1 MVEACIRMM
10 DPKNTRVA
18 PVDAGHG
25 RGFTLIELM
34 VALAISS
41 FLLIGAVTIY
51 MQGRT
56 SFRINES
63 ISRLQE
69 DARFALDMLEPD
81 IRMASY
87 FGLQS
92 RPAMVENRADALD
105 PVPAGLAVNDD
116 CRQNWAID
124 LDRPVEVSNN
134 AYAWGG
140 NCPAF
145 GNGAAAGGD
154 TLVVRRVSEDPVTV
168 LNPNAMHLQTAR
180 FRTNVLFTGA
190 AIPGGFPVGATATH
204 DLVVN
209 GYYVSQSSDGDLNT
223 PSLRRYFL
231 RAGAGGPDVEDEE
244 ILPGVEDMQI
254 QLGVDTDPPNSP
266 TRGSVNRYVN
276 GDDPIIDPLD
286 PAFIDDAQ
294 IIAVRI
300 WLLVRTDRPE
310 NGFTDDRA
318 YVYADRNF
326 AAPNDGFRRMLVSR
340 TIFLRNARTII

>member
-1 MVEACIRMM
+1 MTDSTTRRIHSIHTDRAC
-10 DPKNTRVA
+10 
-18 PVDAGHG
+18 
-25 RGFTLIELM
+25 GFTLIELM

-56 SFRINES
+56 AFRVNES

-69 DARFALDMLEPD
+69 DARFALDLLEPD

-92 RPAMVENRADALD
+92 RPSMVENRADALD
-105 PVPAGLAVNDD
+105 PIPAGLNVNDD

-134 AYAWGG
+134 AYTWGG

-145 GNGAAAGGD
+145 GNGAVAGAD
-154 TLVVRRVSEDPVTV
+154 TLVVRRVSEDPATI

-180 FRTNVLFTGA
+180 FRTNVLFAGA
-190 AIPGGFPVGATATH
+190 AIPGGFPVGATASH

-209 GYYVSQSSDGDLNT
+209 GYYVSRSSDGDVNT

-231 RAGAGGPDVEDEE
+231 RAQPGVGPDVEDEE

-254 QLGVDTDPPNSP
+254 QFGVDTDAPNSP

-276 GDDPIIDPLD
+276 GDDAIITPLA
-286 PAFIDDAQ
+286 PGFVPDAQ

-300 WLLVRTDRPE
+300 WLLVRTERQE

-318 YVYADRNF
+318 YAYADRNF
-326 AAPNDGFRRMLVSR
+326 AAPNDGFRRMVVSR

>member
-1 MVEACIRMM
+1 MTQRQRICMT
-10 DPKNTRVA
+10 DPTTRSIDSLCA
-18 PVDAGHG
+18 ARS

-34 VALAISS
+34 VALAITS

-51 MQGRT
+51 IQGRT
-56 SFRINES
+56 SFRVNES

-69 DARFALDMLEPD
+69 DARFALDLLEPD

-105 PVPAGLAVNDD
+105 PIPAGLAVNDD

-124 LDRPVEVSNN
+124 LDRAVEVSNN
-134 AYAWGG
+134 AYTWGA

-145 GNGAAAGGD
+145 GNGAVAGAD
-154 TLVVRRVSEDPVTV
+154 TLVVRRASEDPVTV
-168 LNPNAMHLQTAR
+168 LDPNAMHLQTAR
-180 FRTNVLFTGA
+180 FRTNLLFVGA
-190 AIPGGFPVGATATH
+190 VVPGGFPVGATATH

-231 RAGAGGPDVEDEE
+231 RSGPDIEEEE

-254 QLGVDTDPPNSP
+254 QFGVDTDPPNSP

-286 PAFIDDAQ
+286 PGFIDDAQ

-300 WLLVRTDRPE
+300 WLLVRTERQE